1 MTGYLASVP
10 RNRRSEPRREGPPPG
25 PSRLSQPPA
34 VAWRDGVQ
42 LAGSIVWCDAG
53 RARDLCFV
61 SHAHHLPRGAHRKLI
76 ASPRTLAL
84 LEAGGATLA
93 DEVLPVPF
101 GRAFHLG
108 ELRLE
113 LYPSGHVPG
122 AASLLLTDG
131 AGRRIAYGGDVNP
144 VRALGE
150 PAEVRACDALVL
162 EAPLGELERP
172 LPPRDEVRAHLVE
185 LVRRLVA
192 EQPVVV
198 LAPSLGAAQEAL
210 SVLARAGL
218 ALRAHPRIYAQT
230 AACARLGMEL
240 PAAARFTRRL
250 DAGEVLLWPLELAH
264 SRGLTKLCVQQR
276 AARVALSGLALDER
290 AARTLGAEH
299 VLPLSDHG
307 DLPSLV
313 DYVLASGARELYLT
327 RGHGPRLVE
336 RFATHGVRVHP
347 LAPPRQMELPV

>member
-1 MTGYLASVP
+1 MNGYLASVP
-10 RNRRSEPRREGPPPG
+10 RTTEPQRELRRADLRRGAP
-25 PSRLSQPPA
+25 LA
-34 VAWRDGVQ
+34 AWRDGVQ

-61 SHAHHLPRGAHRKLI
+61 SHAHHLPRGAHRKLL

-84 LEAGGATLA
+84 LEAGGVRLA

-108 ELRLE
+108 ALRLE

-122 AASLLLTDG
+122 AASLLLTD
-131 AGRRIAYGGDVNP
+131 AQGRRVAYGGDVNP
-144 VRALGE
+144 VRALAE
-150 PAEVRACDALVL
+150 PAEVRDCDALVL
-162 EAPLGELERP
+162 EAPLAELVEP
-172 LPPRDEVRAHLVE
+172 LPPRGEVRAHLVE
-185 LVRRLVA
+185 LAQGLVA
-192 EQPVVV
+192 ERPVVV

-210 SVLARAGL
+210 AVLARAGV
-218 ALRAHPRIYAQT
+218 ALRAHPRIHEQT
-230 AACARLGMEL
+230 AACARLGLDL
-240 PAAARFTRRL
+240 PAVARFSRRL

-264 SRGLTKLCVQQR
+264 SRALAKLCAQAHATR
-276 AARVALSGLALDER
+276 IALSGLALDEE

-299 VLPLSDHG
+299 VLPLADHG

-336 RFATHGVRVHP
+336 RFAEHGVRVHS